1 MTFSALTPQFA
12 VSPQLAPQ
20 DLEQAVAQG
29 FKTVINNRPDF
40 EGGPDQPTSAQM
52 KAAAE
57 ALGLAYAY
65 LPVQGGFQSA
75 EEIAAFR
82 ELLDA
87 LPGPVLAFC
96 RSGAR
101 CTKLFVQAQ
110 SL

>member
-1 MTFSALTPQFA
+1 
-12 VSPQLAPQ
+12 
-20 DLEQAVAQG
+20 
-29 FKTVINNRPDF
+29 VINNRPDF
-40 EGGPDQPTSAQM
+40 EGGPEQPTSAQM

-65 LPVQGGFQSA
+65 LPVQGGFQST

>member
-1 MTFSALTPQFA
+1 M
-12 VSPQLAPQ
+12 
-20 DLEQAVAQG
+20 AQG

-40 EGGPDQPTSAQM
+40 EGGPEQPTSAQM